1 MTEFRKEVVYES
13 RRWSRLTI
21 VSIALLILL
30 GLGILISYMMAPESM
45 MDAEPDPDRP
55 PIIVSTGS
63 VIVDS
68 GGDWTDEGGNNYVE
82 AIKGKSLKEYSASTG
97 IGVSGAACTIAGKT
111 IVVTYGSSEITFS
124 RKGRLFWLG
133 YVHDA
138 GVQFPKAATVTEPTP
153 GELVVATSDGLVKF
167 TNDKGDSCAV
177 IDQRIEIRQVH

>member
-21 VSIALLILL
+21 ISLILLILL
-30 GLGILISYMMAPESM
+30 GLVALRYYLW
-45 MDAEPDPDRP
+45 DTDPDPDRP

-68 GGDWTDEGGNNYVE
+68 GADWTDEGGNNYVE
-82 AIKGKSLKEYSASTG
+82 AIKGKSLKNFSASTG
-97 IGVSGAACTIAGKT
+97 IGPGGAACTIVGKT

-124 RKGRLFWLG
+124 RKRRWPWPGSK
-133 YVHDA
+133 HDA
-138 GVQFPKAATVTEPTP
+138 DVQFPKGATVSEPTP

-177 IDQRIEIRQVH
+177 VDQRIEIRQVH